1 MLDTASRRSRPALE
15 SSHDGWEPCIERP
28 STGRQPPQSP
38 ALAREKEKGFDRTS
52 KLSRS
57 STARSNCSAFMRC
70 TESTT
75 CHRCQAGG
83 HSLQSRTH
91 PIGDMDGCCT
101 ITTTTATSATDDEVQ
116 DAVTSGVLVPQGSEL
131 LGLGSIVQLFHAVQ
145 TYRLVWSGRTQLK
158 DNRISKSFCSSF
170 SQL

>member
-1 MLDTASRRSRPALE
+1 
-15 SSHDGWEPCIERP
+15 
-28 STGRQPPQSP
+28 
-38 ALAREKEKGFDRTS
+38 
-52 KLSRS
+52 
-57 STARSNCSAFMRC
+57 
-70 TESTT
+70 
-75 CHRCQAGG
+75 
-83 HSLQSRTH
+83 
-91 PIGDMDGCCT
+91 MDGCCT